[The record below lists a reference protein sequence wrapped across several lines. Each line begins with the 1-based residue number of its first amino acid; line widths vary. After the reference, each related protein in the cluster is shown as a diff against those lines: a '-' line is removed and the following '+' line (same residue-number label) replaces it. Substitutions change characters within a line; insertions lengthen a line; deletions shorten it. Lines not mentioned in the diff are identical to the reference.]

1 MDTVKSRLTSSTTAL
16 REVSTWEERIAKLE
30 STFARG
36 DLLSIAMELQE
47 LRSSLDAL
55 QSLPQ
60 IRDAKEKDLSDLR
73 DRLDLLATPQ
83 LLEALD
89 ADDLEAFKELVRFVF
104 IFSLSYHQAP

>member
-1 MDTVKSRLTSSTTAL
+1 MKSRLTSSTNAL

-36 DLLSIAMELQE
+36 DLLSIALELQE
-47 LRSSLDAL
+47 LRKSLDAL

-60 IRDAKEKDLSDLR
+60 IRDAKEKDLSGLR

-89 ADDLEAFKELVRFVF
+89 ADDLEAFKELVRFVMVF
-104 IFSLSYHQAP
+104 FFFFFSYPL